1 MRTPARLGIVASF
14 LVIAFAAAC
23 SDSTG
28 PKTQSPAQI
37 ALHFDS
43 IAIQAKAQSDT
54 NSAYGVRTLLATL
67 IEIPAALG
75 ATPATVSVTT
85 ANGVESWKAYEL
97 LELTS
102 SGSSNNDSSFA
113 ILMFRD
119 ADAHTAFIAFFDSTG
134 AVQDGGLV
142 TGDTIPVSPSAGD
155 ATTSLTS
162 VGSACTAPSSS
173 LHNPGLG
180 SFTVGT
186 CNLARFRTTLQITL
200 PSTTGVDAALT
211 HLAFTNASMNGVR
224 VVDAATGA
232 AVRRIH
238 QMIRASAAASRRH

>member
-1 MRTPARLGIVASF
+1 MRTPARFSIAMSL
-14 LVIAFAAAC
+14 LVVAFAAAC

-28 PKTQSPAQI
+28 PGQQSPAQI

-43 IAIQAKAQSDT
+43 IAIQAAAKSDT
-54 NSAYGVRTLLATL
+54 NPAYGVRGLLATL

-102 SGSSNNDSSFA
+102 NGTSNNDSSFA

-119 ADAHTAFIAFFDSTG
+119 SDAHTAFIAFFDSAG
-134 AVQDGGLV
+134 AVQDGGLIA
-142 TGDTIPVSPSAGD
+142 GDTIPVNPTAGN

-162 VGSACTAPSSS
+162 VGAACATPSSS

-180 SFTVGT
+180 SFVLGT
-186 CNLARFRTTLQITL
+186 CNLARFRTSLQLTL
-200 PSTTGVDAALT
+200 PSTSGVDAALT
-211 HLAFTNASMNGVR
+211 SLAFTNASMNGVR
-224 VVDAATGA
+224 VVDPATGA
-232 AVRRIH
+232 AVRRMH
-238 QMIRASAAASRRH
+238 DVFRAAAANRHR